1 MADIGAMFKNLNF
14 KKGALAAILENGG
27 RLQTFWCG
35 VNLHIN
41 EKLRSFVY

>member
-1 MADIGAMFKNLNF
+1 MADIGAMYKNLKFKNDT
-14 KKGALAAILENGG
+14 LAAILENGG

-41 EKLRSFVY
+41 ERLRSFVY